1 MAGLKAPAGHF
12 TVLYFAAAGSIT
24 QRPQEYLI
32 APMTI
37 GELFGY
43 LDRTYP
49 GMKDKV
55 ISSSAVTI
63 NLDYVDVDEVGSDRG
78 LEKNIDDGDEVAIIP
93 PVSSG

>member
-1 MAGLKAPAGHF
+1 MPGMKAPAGHF

-24 QRPQEYLI
+24 QRPQEHLP

-43 LDRTYP
+43 LDGTYP

-55 ISSSAVTI
+55 IASSAVTI
-63 NLDYVDVDEVGSDRG
+63 NLDYIDVDEAGSNRG
-78 LEKNIDDGDEVAIIP
+78 LQTKIDDGDEVAIIP